1 MARKTERKDTALAHK
16 KSTSG
21 AYSSTPFWKVREGE
35 TLRDDDAEQSIL
47 ARIRAMRAEG
57 LSLRGDS
64 RAAEHRRRGE
74 QAGTYLARFD
84 CGVHPEA
91 CGVRG

>member
-21 AYSSTPFWKVREGE
+21 AYSSTPFGKVREGE

-47 ARIRAMRAEG
+47 ARIRAMRAKG
-57 LSLRGDS
+57 LSLRWIADRLNVEGVAS
-64 RAAEHRRRGE
+64 KQGRTWYASTVGYILKHAA
-74 QAGTYLARFD
+74 
-84 CGVHPEA
+84 
-91 CGVRG
+91 

>member
-16 KSTSG
+16 KSANA
-21 AYSSTPFWKVREGE
+21 AYSSTPFGKVREGE

-57 LSLRGDS
+57 LSLRGIAERLS
-64 RAAEHRRRGE
+64 VEGVASKQGRTWHASTVGYILKHAA
-74 QAGTYLARFD
+74 
-84 CGVHPEA
+84 
-91 CGVRG
+91 